1 MKPFPAYGGYAHF
14 NRCFNP
20 DKVTVFGIKKHNQD
34 ILNSDSLSRLIRKTR
49 ITRKFEEVVGKKI
62 YKHFTHR
69 IEQNDAEIRVYEKI
83 IREFHHML
91 HYFKSTGNDRKDNML
106 KIIRQIQLLI
116 KSTSCAH
123 LLDEYESN
131 ELPNKFDYIRSLVE
145 RFQEKVAIGTV
156 FIEAAV
162 EYHRFLQNEFPDR
175 PVFLIKGDIP
185 FKKRTQL
192 IREFEMTRNGI
203 LISTQQSLKSSVNI
217 PSCNFVIVESLQ
229 WNIPKLDQYCF
240 RFVRY
245 NSTEQKE
252 IHLVTYNH
260 TIEQNLLA
268 LLMAKERINEYIKTL
283 DFKEDADI
291 FIEFGIDLDVL
302 NSLIEKKIDENGNI
316 HLTWG
321 TQRVS

>member
-1 MKPFPAYGGYAHF
+1 
-14 NRCFNP
+14 
-20 DKVTVFGIKKHNQD
+20 
-34 ILNSDSLSRLIRKTR
+34 
-49 ITRKFEEVVGKKI
+49 
-62 YKHFTHR
+62 
-69 IEQNDAEIRVYEKI
+69 
-83 IREFHHML
+83 
-91 HYFKSTGNDRKDNML
+91 
-106 KIIRQIQLLI
+106 
-116 KSTSCAH
+116 